1 MPCSACCSAIVSGVA
16 MVLLHLQLDET
27 ALDADGESVDWNVG
41 GKIQRLPGV
50 QIEPGAVPRALDP
63 AALLVQLTV
72 GQRPV
77 VVRAAVLDR
86 DDLAAA
92 VEDPDLEVLPFHQ
105 ATCAGR
111 QLFERADVD
120 DVGQIRSLHSA
131 LYPPLGG
138 RSQRGRGP
146 GASRSVP
153 RWRGTPSRWGRSSAE
168 AGHQMVE
175 IRPPPPDSPPVS

>member
-1 MPCSACCSAIVSGVA
+1 

-138 RSQRGRGP
+138 GLSAGEDPAPRGQSLAGGGLLPAGVDHPPRLR
-146 GASRSVP
+146 AKWSRSV
-153 RWRGTPSRWGRSSAE
+153 RR
-168 AGHQMVE
+168 
-175 IRPPPPDSPPVS
+175 RPIHPP